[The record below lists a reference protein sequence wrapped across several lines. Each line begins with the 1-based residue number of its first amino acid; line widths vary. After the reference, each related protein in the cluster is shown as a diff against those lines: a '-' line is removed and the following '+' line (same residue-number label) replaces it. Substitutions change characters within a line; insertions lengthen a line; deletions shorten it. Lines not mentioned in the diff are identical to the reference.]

1 MKKIVK
7 KLEKK
12 EKIDWEWRITQAKR
26 LSFTLG
32 AIVGFFLGMAVFF
45 ITFK

>member
-1 MKKIVK
+1 MKKVVK

-12 EKIDWEWRITQAKR
+12 EKIDWEWKMKQAKR

-32 AIVGFFLGMAVFF
+32 AIVGFLLGMVVFF
-45 ITFK
+45 ITFQ